1 MELAL
6 WDVWLDEWFI
16 AVKLLKIMD
25 SAFTSTPE
33 WQIIPDF
40 KTMLDAIKVWQ
51 RFKKKW
57 PDTVVNIANV
67 FGSNQWAL

>member
-1 MELAL
+1 
-6 WDVWLDEWFI
+6 
-16 AVKLLKIMD
+16 
-25 SAFTSTPE
+25 
-33 WQIIPDF
+33 
-40 KTMLDAIKVWQ
+40 MLDAIKVWQ